1 VKGKAKVEK
10 PFKCV
15 TLVGSGFLGSQ
26 IAMVAA
32 YAGYKV
38 KIYDPQENAFVKT
51 YDKIHSDLQMKGV
64 TPFVPWEKWE
74 ECRDSIEQ
82 TMEIGEAVKDAQL
95 VIEVAPEI
103 EDLKKSI
110 FKQLG
115 ELTSSEC
122 ILATNSSSM
131 PVSRFE
137 EISGRPERCLN
148 LHFYLP
154 LQGMNMA
161 DVMGGSK
168 TLPEVIEAG
177 RNFIRSLGDIPLT
190 VKKEILGFCFN
201 RVWRAIKKET
211 LYMWGNGFVDHT
223 DIDRAWMIFTGMKM
237 GPFALMDSVGLDV
250 VHDIEMVYANES
262 KDSKDVPPK
271 ALKDMIDKGDLG
283 VKSGKGFYTYPNPD
297 FLDPNFLKP

>member
-1 VKGKAKVEK
+1 MER
-10 PFKCV
+10 PFEHI

-38 KIYDPQENAFVKT
+38 KIYDPREGAFIEA
-51 YDKIHSDLQMKGV
+51 YDKIYNDLQRKGV
-64 TPFVPWEKWE
+64 TPFIPWERWK

-82 TMEIGEAVKDAQL
+82 TTELSEAVRDAQL
-95 VIEVAPEI
+95 AIEVAPEI

-115 ELTSSEC
+115 ELTASGC

-168 TLPEVIEAG
+168 TLPEVLEAG

-211 LYMWGNGFVDHT
+211 LYMWGNGFVDHV
-223 DIDRAWMIFTGMKM
+223 DIDRAWMIFTGMKV
-237 GPFALMDSVGLDV
+237 GPFGLMDSVGLDV

-262 KDSKDVPPK
+262 NDPKDIPPK

-283 VKSGKGFYTYPNPD
+283 VKSGKGFYAYPNPD
-297 FLDPNFLKP
+297 FLDPHFLKP

>member
-1 VKGKAKVEK
+1 
-10 PFKCV
+10 
-15 TLVGSGFLGSQ
+15 
-26 IAMVAA
+26 
-32 YAGYKV
+32 
-38 KIYDPQENAFVKT
+38 
-51 YDKIHSDLQMKGV
+51 
-64 TPFVPWEKWE
+64 
-74 ECRDSIEQ
+74 
-82 TMEIGEAVKDAQL
+82 
-95 VIEVAPEI
+95 
-103 EDLKKSI
+103 
-110 FKQLG
+110 
-115 ELTSSEC
+115 
-122 ILATNSSSM
+122 
-131 PVSRFE
+131 
-137 EISGRPERCLN
+137 
-148 LHFYLP
+148 